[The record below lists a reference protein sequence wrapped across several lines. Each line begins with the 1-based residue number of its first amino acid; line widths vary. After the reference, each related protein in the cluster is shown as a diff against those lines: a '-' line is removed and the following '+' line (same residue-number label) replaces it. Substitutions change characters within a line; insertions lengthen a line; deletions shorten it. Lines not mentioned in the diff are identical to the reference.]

1 MNIVDIAVKRPV
13 TVWMFT
19 FAIILFGMVS
29 LSRLALNL
37 LPELSYPTLT
47 IRTDYIGA
55 APGEIEQL
63 VSKPIE
69 ETIGVVKGVR
79 TVTSTSKAGQSDVLL
94 EFDWGTDMDLASLE
108 VREKLDTLQLPL
120 DIKKPLLLR
129 FNPSLDP
136 VMRFG
141 LGGASVETGVTVE
154 ALTKPSTLAD
164 TTQVQDKQQVV
175 LTSQGIKGL
184 RIFAEEQIKRQ
195 LESVVGVASV
205 KVGGGLENEIQV
217 LVNQQKTSQLNITV
231 NEIIKRLKDENVNSS
246 GGRVKDGSQEYL
258 VRTLNQFQT
267 LDDIRNLFIA
277 NREGKNIRL
286 GDIATVQDA
295 HKEPTSINRFNGFE
309 GVEIAI
315 YKEGDANTVQV
326 AENIKFRIAQLQD
339 DIPSQYQLQLV
350 YDQSKFISSA
360 IDEVKSAAIIGG
372 LLAMLVLYLFLK
384 NIWPTLIISISIPVS
399 IIATFNLMYG
409 NGISINIMSLGGI
422 ALAIGL
428 LVDNSIV
435 VLENIA
441 RHKTKTKNFKQAAII
456 GTKEVS
462 MAIIASTLTTMAVF
476 FPLVF
481 VEGIAGQLFSDQAL
495 TVTFALAASLIVAL
509 TLIPMLASREKLTDA
524 ANNEHSLDFGENLEK
539 TIPTS
544 KIGWLFHYLSLPLYW
559 VVQLIFH
566 FIPFLITSL
575 IVLLFRVLSKVLGT
589 LFRPLLWIFDKSFM
603 QIEKTYLTALKHALD
618 ARLLVLT
625 AVISVSLASVLLLPK
640 LGMELIPDM
649 SQGEFFVEINLPTGS
664 QLENTDRVI
673 ADLANFTADLEG
685 VDRTYALA
693 GTGSLMNVSASQGG
707 EYWGKLNVV
716 MQTAS
721 SAQTN
726 QRVMHE
732 MRDYLSK
739 QAGVQSKFGKP
750 ALFTF
755 ATPLAVQIIGYD
767 LQNLAKYSQR
777 MEAIMQGDKR
787 FADVKSSL
795 QSGNPE
801 LKIKFD
807 HGKLAQL
814 GINAPDVAKLLSV
827 QIGGE
832 VATKYSIEDRKVD
845 ILVRTI
851 EQQRDSIADIGQLIV
866 NPGASPAIPLAAV
879 ADISMSIGPSEIT
892 RIGQERVAV
901 ISANL
906 NYGDL
911 NEAVLAVQQHIDT
924 LKLPLNMQAKVAGQS
939 EEMENSFQSLQFAL
953 ALAIFLVYLVMASQF
968 ESLLHPLLILLT
980 VPLACAGSI
989 YGLYLSGTNISVVV
1003 FIGLIMLAGIVV
1015 NNAIV
1020 LIDRI
1025 NQLRESGLQK
1035 TAAIIEAAQSRLRP
1049 ILMTTLTTSLG
1060 LLPMAIGLG
1069 DGAEIRTPMAVT
1081 VIYGLLFATLLTLFF
1096 IPVIYSLFD
1105 RKKFERKELDPQ
1117 SEELPISTNKGVTTY
1132 G

>member
-1 MNIVDIAVKRPV
+1 MNIVEIAVKRPV

-19 FAIILFGMVS
+19 FAVILFGMVS
-29 LSRLALNL
+29 LSRLAINL

-94 EFDWGTDMDLASLE
+94 EFEWGTDMDLASLE

-141 LGGASVETGVTVE
+141 LGGAKVVNDANATTGSKPLATKDSQQI
-154 ALTKPSTLAD
+154 ALTD
-164 TTQVQDKQQVV
+164 
-175 LTSQGIKGL
+175 QGIKAL
-184 RIFAEEQIKRQ
+184 RIYAEEQIKRQ

-217 LVNQQKTSQLNITV
+217 LVDQQKTSQLNITV
-231 NEIIKRLKDENVNSS
+231 SEVIKRLKDENVNSS

-267 LDDIRNLFIA
+267 LDEIRDLFIA
-277 NREGKNIRL
+277 NREGRNIRL

-295 HKEPTSINRFNGFE
+295 HKEPTSMNRFNGFE

-326 AENIKFRIAQLQD
+326 AENVQFRIAQLQD

-350 YDQSKFISSA
+350 YDQSRFIASA
-360 IDEVKSAAIIGG
+360 INEVKSAAVIGG

-384 NIWPTLIISISIPVS
+384 NIWSTLIISISIPVS

-409 NGISINIMSLGGI
+409 NDISLNIMSLGGI

-441 RHKTKTKNFKQAAII
+441 QHKTKTKNFKQAAII

-495 TVTFALAASLIVAL
+495 TVTFALAASLVVAL
-509 TLIPMLASREKLTDA
+509 TLIPMLAAREKSTDETQ
-524 ANNEHSLDFGENLEK
+524 NKPTLDLGGSLEK
-539 TIPTS
+539 TLPTT
-544 KIGWLFHYLSLPLYW
+544 KTGWFFHYLSLPVYW
-559 VVQLIFH
+559 LVQLIFH
-566 FIPFLITSL
+566 FIPFVITSL
-575 IVLLFRVLSKVLGT
+575 IVLLFRLLSKVFGT
-589 LFRPLLWIFDKSFM
+589 LFQPLLWIFDKSFK
-603 QIEKTYLTALKHALD
+603 QVEKTYLAALKQALGI
-618 ARLLVLT
+618 RLLVVT
-625 AVISVSLASVLLLPK
+625 AVIAVSLASVLLLPK

-649 SQGEFFVEINLPTGS
+649 SQGEFYVEINLPTGS

-673 ADLANFTADLEG
+673 AGLANFTADLEG
-685 VDRTYALA
+685 VERTYALA

-716 MQTAS
+716 MQTDS
-721 SAQTN
+721 SAATN
-726 QRVMHE
+726 QLVMDK
-732 MRDYLSK
+732 MRGYLSQ

-755 ATPLAVQIIGYD
+755 ATPLAVQIVGYD
-767 LQNLAKYSQR
+767 LENLSKYSQK
-777 MEAIMQGDKR
+777 MATIMQSDKR

-814 GINAPDVAKLLSV
+814 GINAPDVSKLISAK
-827 QIGGE
+827 IGGE

-851 EQQRDSIADIGQLIV
+851 EKQRDSIADIGQMIV
-866 NPGASPAIPLAAV
+866 NPGARPSIPLAAV

-901 ISANL
+901 VSANL

-968 ESLLHPLLILLT
+968 ESLLHPLLILFT

-1025 NQLRESGLQK
+1025 NQLRASGLEK
-1035 TAAIIEAAQSRLRP
+1035 TAAIIDAAQSRLRP

-1060 LLPMAIGLG
+1060 LLPMAVGLG
-1069 DGAEIRTPMAVT
+1069 EGAEIRTPMAIT

-1105 RKKFERKELDPQ
+1105 RKQFEKQ
-1117 SEELPISTNKGVTTY
+1117 SKELPISTDDGETMY